1 MTRHFIFQNEIP
13 KQVRFLDIHEL
24 TPNPSP
30 ALLILFFP
38 CPVLLML
45 LSRSVDAVSTFQQGS
60 FASQRAF
67 PSSQTDLGNIKGAV
81 VSEFETLRTDFPRE
95 NVRKRSFTDTRR
107 KNFCCNLEAF
117 SKRAINASRG
127 RAFN

>member
-67 PSSQTDLGNIKGAV
+67 PSSQTDLRVLKVSSAAV
-81 VSEFETLRTDFPRE
+81 LLVS
-95 NVRKRSFTDTRR
+95 V
-107 KNFCCNLEAF
+107 
-117 SKRAINASRG
+117 ASRTRPRTAICQG
-127 RAFN
+127 GNCSLGERQKQLFQNSSGKTT